1 MQNEGISH
9 ITESLK
15 LMIKFLFFLLTGLQT
30 LFTSIKGMTADRG
43 ALARVMVSRAEMD
56 MDEIQRVFKIK
67 YGVELREAIC
77 DSIPSGDYRD
87 FLLALATKTATT
99 PSKA

>member
-1 MQNEGISH
+1 M
-9 ITESLK
+9 
-15 LMIKFLFFLLTGLQT
+15 FA
-30 LFTSIKGMTADRG
+30 SIKGMTADKG

-56 MDEIQRVFKIK
+56 MDEIKKVFKIT

-87 FLLALATKTATT
+87 FLLALENKTITG
-99 PSKA
+99 PSK